1 MSSNTLLPIKDVL
14 SQAWHKV
21 KGVKGK
27 IWLGYLMVG
36 IFTSIINVLTSFI
49 FPLQDKHPSIIGQ
62 VTSVG
67 LGLLV
72 TAPLMAWILTTLV
85 KQARQ
90 EPIAYDTMFT
100 YFNPRDWARSA
111 ITLVMCLLP
120 SMLLFALF
128 AFVILSLS
136 VPLLMLTDDPRLTPL
151 LALTIA
157 SIACLLISIPVIIIN
172 IMTFYAL
179 PCLIEKNLSPWQAIC
194 HSYQLTK
201 GYRWKVFTIVLIPVL
216 LVILLCMPISLSI
229 SHYTSQ
235 SVPHLSLYASLYLFF
250 ITLTSI
256 WIYPWMGMVY
266 GEIYHRLTQV
276 TRTNIE

>member
-120 SMLLFALF
+120 SILLLAFH
-128 AFVILSLS
+128 AFVILPFSGRFLIA
-136 VPLLMLTDDPRLTPL
+136 LTNDPNFHHL
-151 LALTIA
+151 LAPITVGA
-157 SIACLLISIPVIIIN
+157 GFLLIIIPVIIIN

-179 PCLIEKNLSPWQAIC
+179 PSLIEKNLSPWRAIC
-194 HSYQLTK
+194 RSYQLTK
-201 GYRWKVFTIVLIPVL
+201 GYRCKIFTIILIPAL
-216 LVILLCMPISLSI
+216 LVILLSAPLAIFLSHAKEAAAGFYLLFVALALVWI
-229 SHYTSQ
+229 Q
-235 SVPHLSLYASLYLFF
+235 SWV
-250 ITLTSI
+250 
-256 WIYPWMGMVY
+256 GMVY
-266 GEIYHRLTQV
+266 SEIYHRLTKA